1 LPHEIVFL
9 DNGSSV
15 EKSEW
20 LKAQAGTHSN
30 LKIIENQ
37 DDHGQGQGC
46 NLGITKSAGE
56 HIVILSDQVIVT
68 EGWLSGLLECLH
80 SAPDAGLVGPMTGA
94 VEGLQTVVQDESSS
108 LETLDDYASSF
119 RKRHRYQRIPTRS
132 LSPICL
138 LLERRI
144 FDLVGLFDE
153 ALSGTGAEFEDYCH
167 RILMEGFKIYI
178 SGDVYVHHG
187 GQPNVINTKKVWEKW
202 FGIDAQTEPGKKLAR
217 LNALEDSNRFSQ
229 KGLVDQAVGALI
241 EGIKYC
247 LEEKAI
253 YWALAEIL
261 IDSGRYGEGL
271 EALNSLPAESKDDP
285 RSLVLFGYCRQG
297 LGDLEGAQRDGQGAL
312 DLKTDDPGALNL
324 LGVIARQ
331 RGDLVSATEYFR
343 KAIVADPGYGE
354 PYSNLGV
361 LYWHGG
367 EQEKALEFLEKG
379 CLLSP
384 LVSEG
389 LALYQTAINELG
401 RFEQAEKVLKSVTA
415 LYPLSKKLSF
425 SLISILLAQGKDQ
438 EAMKEIERAM
448 LAFGIDDGI
457 LTAALEVRDKI
468 GPLKIDPQK
477 KGGTLSVCM
486 IVRNEEEHLPRCLM
500 SLKPVADELII
511 VDTGSTDRTK
521 EIARAFGARVYDFK
535 WTNNFSEA
543 RNYSLSKA
551 TGHWILVHDADE
563 VISALDYPKL
573 RRIIH
578 QKSAHS
584 LAYVLTTRNY
594 STNSSLD
601 GWTASTGEY
610 PKEETTIGWFPTPK
624 VRLYTNNAPI
634 RFTNP
639 VHELLEPSLIKAGFK
654 LAPLDIPIHHYGE
667 LNLEKDWAKAETYYE
682 LGKKKLAESPD
693 NPNALRELAIQA
705 GELKRYEEAV
715 ELFEKYLLVEPQ
727 SHTAYFNLATCYL
740 ELEQFPKAY
749 EAGQKAKELA
759 PHSNEALLSYAGAS
773 LCLGKIAEGIG
784 ALEELLKR
792 SPEYPVA
799 KTALAAGYCL
809 GGQKDKGSE
818 ILKAL
823 WKRGYDCSAA
833 LHSLSKKLVA
843 AGQAEQAIAL
853 LRMMIVTK
861 HIQPDTRDL
870 LSHLEKTGFHTS

>member
-1 LPHEIVFL
+1 
-9 DNGSSV
+9 
-15 EKSEW
+15 
-20 LKAQAGTHSN
+20 
-30 LKIIENQ
+30 
-37 DDHGQGQGC
+37 
-46 NLGITKSAGE
+46 
-56 HIVILSDQVIVT
+56 
-68 EGWLSGLLECLH
+68 
-80 SAPDAGLVGPMTGA
+80 
-94 VEGLQTVVQDESSS
+94 
-108 LETLDDYASSF
+108 
-119 RKRHRYQRIPTRS
+119 
-132 LSPICL
+132 
-138 LLERRI
+138 
-144 FDLVGLFDE
+144 
-153 ALSGTGAEFEDYCH
+153 
-167 RILMEGFKIYI
+167 
-178 SGDVYVHHG
+178 
-187 GQPNVINTKKVWEKW
+187 
-202 FGIDAQTEPGKKLAR
+202 
-217 LNALEDSNRFSQ
+217 
-229 KGLVDQAVGALI
+229 
-241 EGIKYC
+241 
-247 LEEKAI
+247 
-253 YWALAEIL
+253 
-261 IDSGRYGEGL
+261 
-271 EALNSLPAESKDDP
+271 
-285 RSLVLFGYCRQG
+285 
-297 LGDLEGAQRDGQGAL
+297 
-312 DLKTDDPGALNL
+312 
-324 LGVIARQ
+324 
-331 RGDLVSATEYFR
+331 
-343 KAIVADPGYGE
+343 
-354 PYSNLGV
+354 
-361 LYWHGG
+361 
-367 EQEKALEFLEKG
+367 
-379 CLLSP
+379 
-384 LVSEG
+384 
-389 LALYQTAINELG
+389 
-401 RFEQAEKVLKSVTA
+401 
-415 LYPLSKKLSF
+415 
-425 SLISILLAQGKDQ
+425 
-438 EAMKEIERAM
+438 
-448 LAFGIDDGI
+448 
-457 LTAALEVRDKI
+457 
-468 GPLKIDPQK
+468 
-477 KGGTLSVCM
+477 
-486 IVRNEEEHLPRCLM
+486 M

-861 HIQPDTRDL
+861 HIHPDTRDL